1 MRPQLRL
8 LGNEMIGR
16 ILEEALH
23 LLETRG
29 INLHHEGLLARLA
42 DLGCRTDKAK
52 EWVWLPRELVER
64 CIRSCPHE
72 VKLWNVA
79 ATKCCEL
86 SGDKVHFTPGS
97 TAIKVLDSET
107 QRMRPA
113 NAADMVAYGKLTEQL
128 DAIDYSA
135 TAITPSDVPK
145 EIGDSIRLYAL
156 LKTTSKPICT
166 GAFSVAGFDVMTE
179 LQLAVRG
186 TREGLREKPFALFS
200 ACPTSPFKWSRVTAD
215 NTMKAAELGVPIEF
229 IAMPLAGLVAPISVL
244 GCVIQHTV
252 ETLSGIVLSQA
263 TAPGAPILYGGS
275 PGVFDMRSMAASI
288 CAVEA
293 QMMDCAY
300 AEVGKHL
307 GLPTQ
312 AYIGMSDSK
321 ALDAQAGFE
330 SGTGYYLAA
339 LAGINS
345 VSGPGMHYFESCQ
358 SPEKTVF
365 DAELCRLARRLAA
378 GIDGNRESDQS
389 CESGTARA
397 DSLDSRFDPLF
408 DELLREQN
416 LLTSDDTLKHFR
428 LEHCVPG
435 PLIDRTQAS
444 EPTTLWERARRDVRR
459 HLAAYRPPEVLSRE
473 QLRDIERVM
482 RSAAADFDLSRVV

>member
-1 MRPQLRL
+1 MKPQLRL
-8 LGNEMIGR
+8 LSDEMIGK
-16 ILEEALH
+16 ILEEAFH

-29 INLHHEGLLARLA
+29 INLHHEGLLERLG
-42 DLGCRTDKAK
+42 DMGCRTDRAR

-64 CIRSCPHE
+64 CIGSCPHE
-72 VKLWNVA
+72 VKLWNIA
-79 ATKCCEL
+79 GTQCCKL

-97 TAIKVLDSET
+97 TAIKVLDYPS

-113 NAADMVAYGKLTEQL
+113 TLADMVAYGKLVEQL

-166 GAFSVAGFDVMTE
+166 GAFTIEGFDVMTE

-186 TREGLREKPFALFS
+186 TREALREKPFAFFS

-215 NTMKAAELGVPIEF
+215 NTMRAAELGVPVEF

-263 TAPGAPILYGGS
+263 TCPGAPILYGGS

-300 AEVGKHL
+300 VEIGKHL

-378 GIDGNRESDQS
+378 GVDDYSAESS
-389 CESGTARA
+389 ESNE
-397 DSLDSRFDPLF
+397 SIESRFEPVF

-416 LLTSDDTLKHFR
+416 LLTAEDTLRRFR
-428 LEHCVPG
+428 VEQWVPG
-435 PLIDRTQAS
+435 LVIDRTQADS
-444 EPTTLWERARRDVRR
+444 AGAAPPSLWERAHAEVQR

-482 RSAAADFDLSRVV
+482 RSAAGGFKPAF

>member
-1 MRPQLRL
+1 MRPRFSL
-8 LGNEMIGR
+8 LSDELIRR
-16 ILEEALH
+16 ILDEAFL
-23 LLETRG
+23 LLETKG
-29 INLHHEGLLARLA
+29 INLHHDSLLARFA
-42 DLGCRTDKAK
+42 DLGCRTDRAK

-64 CIRSCPHE
+64 CILSCPRQ
-72 VKLWNVA
+72 VKLWDIA
-79 ATKCCEL
+79 GTRFCDL

-107 QRMRPA
+107 QTMRA
-113 NAADMVAYGKLTEQL
+113 ATAADMVAYGKLTEQL

-145 EIGDSIRLYAL
+145 EIGDSIRLHAL

-186 TREGLREKPFALFS
+186 TREALRAKPFAFFS

-252 ETLSGIVLSQA
+252 ETLSGIVISQ
-263 TAPGAPILYGGS
+263 TSAPGAPILYGGS

-365 DAELCRLARRLAA
+365 DAELCRLARRLAQ
-378 GIDGNRESDQS
+378 GID
-389 CESGTARA
+389 A
-397 DSLDSRFDPLF
+397 DSPDSTQSNESIESRFDPIF

-416 LLTSDDTLKHFR
+416 LLTSEDTLKHFR
-428 LEHCVPG
+428 AEHCIPG
-435 PLIDRTQAS
+435 PLIDRTQLS
-444 EPTTLWERARRDVRR
+444 QPTPLWDRARAEVRR
-459 HLAAYRPPEVLSRE
+459 HLAAYRPPEVLAPA
-473 QLRDIERVM
+473 QLRDVERVM
-482 RSAAADFDLSRVV
+482 RSAAGGFRLGAIA

>member
-1 MRPQLRL
+1 MKPRLRL
-8 LGNEMIGR
+8 LSDEMIGR
-16 ILEEALH
+16 ILEEAFH

-29 INLHHEGLLARLA
+29 INLHHEGLLGRLG
-42 DLGCRTDKAK
+42 DLGCRTDRTK

-72 VKLWNVA
+72 VQLWNIA
-79 ATKCCEL
+79 GTRCCGL

-107 QRMRPA
+107 QSMRPA
-113 NAADMVAYGKLTEQL
+113 TAADMVAYGKLVEQL

-156 LKTTSKPICT
+156 VKTTSKPICT
-166 GAFSVAGFDVMTE
+166 GAFTIPGFDVMTE

-186 TREGLREKPFALFS
+186 TREALREKPFAFFS

-263 TAPGAPILYGGS
+263 TCPGAPILYGGS

-365 DAELCRLARRLAA
+365 DAEACRLARRLAA
-378 GIDGNRESDQS
+378 GIGVRNDFPSD
-389 CESGTARA
+389 
-397 DSLDSRFDPLF
+397 PIF

-416 LLTSDDTLKHFR
+416 LLTAEHTLKHFR
-428 LEHCVPG
+428 AEHCVPG
-435 PLIDRTQAS
+435 PVIDRTQLS
-444 EPTTLWERARRDVRR
+444 GPSTTLWERAHAEVAR
-459 HLAAYRPPEVLSRE
+459 HLAAYRPPDVLSPE
-473 QLRDIERVM
+473 QLREVERVM
-482 RSAAADFDLSRVV
+482 RSAAGGFPLPL